1 MRNFFRVTI
10 KILLVVV
17 LVASCGEFFYYMG
30 DLGKL
35 TAPQYKYR
43 GNKIKEVEKDT
54 TKIYYDYY

>member
-1 MRNFFRVTI
+1 MRSFFRI
-10 KILLVVV
+10 CIRLLLIIF

-43 GNKIKEVEKDT
+43 GSKIKEIEKDS